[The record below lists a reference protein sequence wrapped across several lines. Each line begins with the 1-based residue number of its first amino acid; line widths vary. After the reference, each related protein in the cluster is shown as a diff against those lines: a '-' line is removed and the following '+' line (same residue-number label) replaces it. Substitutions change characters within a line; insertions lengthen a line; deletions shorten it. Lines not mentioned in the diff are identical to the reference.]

1 MIAFTC
7 GFIVGLC
14 VGILLICVPL
24 LWKEEKQRA
33 KFIDSYELIKILKKK
48 GRKDV

>member
-14 VGILLICVPL
+14 VGILLIGIPL
-24 LWKEEKQRA
+24 LRKEERRNA
-33 KFIDSYELIKILKKK
+33 GFIDSYELIKRLTKK
-48 GRKDV
+48 GK